1 MRIVIIFFLIL
12 FISKNLIGNDIFE
25 SNEFEL
31 KFSSNNINLIKENKI
46 NEIKIKSFE
55 NQIKKILTKKNIKK
69 INLIDINFIN
79 SFVLNYKINNEKII
93 NNNYY
98 AKIKVNF
105 NDEKIINYLIKNKIE
120 FIIKKPNKFLL
131 IIMETNDLS
140 TYLLSDENSYYQFL
154 KRSNKNSFVKYFKI
168 PNLDF
173 NDRFIFNEYH
183 FKNNVFKQNNIL
195 NKKYGTDYQILISS
209 IKKNNIIIY
218 DVYMYYNNEKY
229 FISKI
234 PINNLNYDKLFNNI
248 LLNTVDKW
256 KEINQ
261 INTSSINELE
271 CKININNINE
281 LQHVRSLL
289 KSNILIQNLTL
300 KSIKLNS
307 NSYSISFVGDI
318 DIFKRSLELN
328 RLNLFF
334 QDNLCN
340 IALV

>member
-1 MRIVIIFFLIL
+1 MRIIYIFFFILLI
-12 FISKNLIGNDIFE
+12 SNNLLGNKILE
-25 SNEFEL
+25 SNEYEL
-31 KFSSNNINLIKENKI
+31 RFSSNNINLLKENKI
-46 NEIKIKSFE
+46 NEIKIKSFK
-55 NQIKKILTKKNIKK
+55 NQIKKILTKKNLKK
-69 INLIDINFIN
+69 IKLNDINFIN

-98 AKIKVNF
+98 ATIKVNF
-105 NDEKIINYLIKNKIE
+105 NEEKIINYLIENKIE
-120 FIIKKPNKFLL
+120 FINKSPNKFLL
-131 IIMETNDLS
+131 IIMEINDLS
-140 TYLLSDENSYYQFL
+140 TNLLSDENNYYKFL
-154 KRSNKNSFVKYFKI
+154 KNSNSDLFMKYFQI

-183 FKNNVFKQNNIL
+183 FKNNIFKQNNIL

-209 IKKNNIIIY
+209 IKKNNMIIY
-218 DVYMYYNNEKY
+218 DVYMFYNNEKY

-248 LLNTVDKW
+248 LFNTVDKW

-281 LQHVRSLL
+281 LRYVRSLL
-289 KSNILIQNLTL
+289 KSNILIQNLIL
-300 KSIKLNS
+300 KSIELNS
-307 NSYSISFVGDI
+307 NSYSIYFVGDI
-318 DIFKRSLELN
+318 DIFKHSLELN

-340 IALV
+340 INLV